1 MNLGQPKILK
11 PNTIKSLSASTS
23 QSAQAKKGLVV
34 EAYEW
39 DKEYVSSDNNE
50 MVEVKVLMA
59 LVDDGKVVVG
69 KESARNGEWVKIS
82 IKRSTSR
89 KVSNDS
95 SDRIA
100 AIANKLDSLG
110 RDMKKLKENVH
121 AIQVG
126 CKTCGG
132 AHLDKEYPLH
142 EEVKSV
148 EEVKYGEF
156 GRSFPNNKGNMAR
169 YLVGVDAK
177 KRQNGR
183 VDEET
188 SKEHGYEHKTPKC
201 LIKEFGNTDR
211 AAGRDYHAKA
221 ANEVPNS
228 STGKCK
234 AIIANDE
241 APRDETSSNGTNE
254 LHKVSFISDD
264 NVQVSKE
271 TDEGPSQLH
280 PEELCLGSFTLPY
293 TIGSLNIYAMA
304 DLGASVNIMPRSM
317 LNHLKLTNLKE
328 TNMLVEMAGMPM
340 GIVENGLVKIDKFLF
355 PSDFMIIDMLDDPN
369 ETMILGRPFL
379 DTIIARIDVF
389 DREIPLGIGKDRIVF
404 YMNGICTIRLSL
416 LRRGNLVET
425 GKTKMVEPETKAV
438 NPNKPRPHDYSFK
451 EWLKVK
457 VGHTNVSKTV
467 KNVVLNE
474 WVLNSLRKSQIL
486 QKLLANEYELRI
498 GKKGYILDDIL
509 EKCKQVHE
517 ETTYPWH
524 DEGFEEEDRWESGL
538 YEKYYNPPQVCI
550 ETFEG
555 NTTKRWKL
563 VIILARGYLV
573 KVVADYRNYD
583 VVNITTT

>member
-1 MNLGQPKILK
+1 M
-11 PNTIKSLSASTS
+11 ADHS
-23 QSAQAKKGLVV
+23 QN
-34 EAYEW
+34 W
-39 DKEYVSSDNNE
+39 H
-50 MVEVKVLMA
+50 
-59 LVDDGKVVVG
+59 DG
-69 KESARNGEWVKIS
+69 
-82 IKRSTSR
+82 STSR

-148 EEVKYGEF
+148 EEVNTL
-156 GRSFPNNKGNMAR
+156 RSR
-169 YLVGVDAK
+169 
-177 KRQNGR
+177 REEEQNGR

-188 SKEHGYEHKTPKC
+188 SKEYGYEHKTPKH
-201 LIKEFGNTDR
+201 LIKEFRNTDR

-254 LHKVSFISDD
+254 LHKVSFIFND

-355 PSDFMIIDMLDDPN
+355 PSDFMIIGMLDDPN

-379 DTIIARIDVF
+379 DTIIVRIDVF

-416 LRRGNLVET
+416 LRRNLEEYKLVF
-425 GKTKMVEPETKAV
+425 
-438 NPNKPRPHDYSFK
+438 D
-451 EWLKVK
+451 
-457 VGHTNVSKTV
+457 
-467 KNVVLNE
+467 NE
-474 WVLNSLRKSQIL
+474 IAQ
-486 QKLLANEYELRI
+486 LANEYELRI

-538 YEKYYNPPQVCI
+538 YEKYYNPPQVCV
-550 ETFEG
+550 ETFEVKRYLFEVG
-555 NTTKRWKL
+555 KSFICVTKLLEDALPLGRANESRFKGMTQKE
-563 VIILARGYLV
+563 IDMGGSIQRE
-573 KVVADYRNYD
+573 
-583 VVNITTT
+583 T